1 MTTNTR
7 NQSAAFACFLPPET
21 LPCFQMDT
29 HTMQTCS
36 RLWINNT
43 SGWKPPH
50 ICCIHIYRKICYRQ
64 KSVQY
69 KGNYYNSFWLTK
81 YLYFLFFRQFL
92 KIIPHCSHTIP
103 MFQLYFSKSCIY
115 LFFRCPHIFTGT
127 LAYVQSIGLVTNIWA
142 NTVHTLMIT
151 SGFKTWKWHWLHNV
165 VPRTTGLPK
174 AAFILYIKPST
185 SPCII

>member
-1 MTTNTR
+1 MKT
-7 NQSAAFACFLPPET
+7 
-21 LPCFQMDT
+21 
-29 HTMQTCS
+29 
-36 RLWINNT
+36 
-43 SGWKPPH
+43 PH

-64 KSVQY
+64 KTVQY

-92 KIIPHCSHTIP
+92 KIIPQCSHTIP
-103 MFQLYFSKSCIY
+103 MFQLYFSKSCIFF
-115 LFFRCPHIFTGT
+115 FFRCPHIFTGT

>member
-1 MTTNTR
+1 MKT
-7 NQSAAFACFLPPET
+7 
-21 LPCFQMDT
+21 
-29 HTMQTCS
+29 
-36 RLWINNT
+36 
-43 SGWKPPH
+43 PH
-50 ICCIHIYRKICYRQ
+50 ICCIHIYRRICYRQ
-64 KSVQY
+64 KTVQY

-81 YLYFLFFRQFL
+81 YFYFLFFRQFL
-92 KIIPHCSHTIP
+92 KIIPQCSHTIP
-103 MFQLYFSKSCIY
+103 MFQLYFSKSCIF
-115 LFFRCPHIFTGT
+115 FFRCPHIFTGT

-185 SPCII
+185 SPCVIWNWPRPFQVSLYVSMCHFQHSCYVTTASSKSYSHQLYVCRE